1 MVFRFLFILSIM
13 HTISFGKTVANQPI
27 ELDYELESTVLEF
40 GEISISGKVLD
51 SKSNEP
57 VALVNIRE
65 SSSGLGTTTD
75 ERGQF
80 TLTAKDRSQMEID
93 FTHIAYNNYH
103 KNFSV
108 SDTGIV
114 IILEETLLQM
124 NDVVVTSTRSGYF
137 LRDVP
142 IATEVI
148 GKKEIIESGA
158 ITISELLAQRAGVS
172 TSVNV
177 DGGSIFNMLGLDSR
191 YILIL
196 KDNQP
201 ITGRFNNRV
210 DLNQVSTNRIKKIE
224 IIKGPGSA
232 VYGTDAMGGVI
243 NIITDDSNEFPS
255 LDLSYRASSFGGT
268 PSEISSEPVNSIV
281 KGSLVLPFKNIT
293 LSNDLTYQHFTKG
306 QQFEYI
312 SADQIDKLNLN
323 TDLSWK
329 IDEHDIH
336 ISHQYFNQKD
346 NGKTRLSSGTVL
358 YTNAT
363 TIDRS
368 QFTLTHSWQ
377 INDQSSIEQTI
388 RKADYIREYAVTN
401 NNGLEEKDDMSI
413 EDNTEYELLFKRG
426 LKSLTLNGGLEF
438 SRPRYESDRITGG
451 EQDKDIIGVFNQ
463 VAWNILPRL
472 DLVSGLRLDK
482 YGDTTV
488 VSPRL
493 AIAHKTSA
501 NWTYRAA
508 YGHGFRAPS
517 FMETLI
523 DWEHIQFGYT
533 VKGNPSLKPE
543 VSRGITVG
551 AEYRNK
557 NNFQASALIY
567 HNSFSNLIK
576 DYALESGVLSYRN
589 IEKAYFT
596 GLELIT
602 KWTITNAIS
611 SSITLNYVKNKDE
624 TGKQIPNTMPISIGS
639 RIAYAPGKQK
649 FLFALTLKGIGEY
662 FPQEFDPASGDY
674 ISSSDPINAY
684 IMGDFQI
691 IYNIDPE
698 YQIVL
703 GSKNIGN
710 HINRSYGPYIGRTAY
725 IEINTNK
732 KRK

>member
-1 MVFRFLFILSIM
+1 MVFRFLFILYIIQ
-13 HTISFGKTVANQPI
+13 TISFGKAIAEQPI
-27 ELDYELESTVLEF
+27 ELDLRLKSKVLEI
-40 GEISISGKVLD
+40 GKISISGKVLD
-51 SKSNEP
+51 SKNNEP
-57 VALVNIRE
+57 VDLVNIRE
-65 SSSGLGTTTD
+65 SLSGLGTTTD
-75 ERGQF
+75 ESGQF
-80 TLTAKDRSQMEID
+80 TLIVEDQSQMEIE
-93 FTHIAYNNYH
+93 FTHIAYKTFHNNF
-103 KNFSV
+103 NV
-108 SDTGIV
+108 SDSGIV
-114 IILEETLLQM
+114 IFLEETLLQM

-148 GKKEIIESGA
+148 GKKEITESGA
-158 ITISELLAQRAGVS
+158 ITVSELLSQRAGVS

-224 IIKGPGSA
+224 ITKGPGSA
-232 VYGTDAMGGVI
+232 LYGTDAMGGII
-243 NIITDDSNEFPS
+243 NIITEDSNEFSS
-255 LDLSYRASSFGGT
+255 LDLSYRVSSFGGT
-268 PSEISSEPVNSIV
+268 PSEISTEPVNSIL
-281 KGSLVLPFKNIT
+281 KGSLALPLKNIT

-323 TDLSWK
+323 TDLNWEV
-329 IDEHDIH
+329 DEHDIH

-346 NGKTRLSSGTVL
+346 NGKTRLSGGTIL
-358 YTNAT
+358 YTNVT
-363 TIDRS
+363 SIDRS
-368 QFTLTHSWQ
+368 QASLTHSWQ
-377 INDQSSIEQTI
+377 INNQSSIEQTI
-388 RKADYIREYAVTN
+388 RKADYTREYVVTS
-401 NNGLEEKDDMSI
+401 NNGMVEKDDVSI
-413 EDNTEYELLFKRG
+413 EDNTEYELLFKHD
-426 LKSLTLNGGLEF
+426 LKSLTLNGGIEF

-451 EQDKDIIGVFNQ
+451 EQEKDIIGVFNQ
-463 VAWNILPRL
+463 LAWNILPRL

-493 AIAHKTSA
+493 AIAYKTSA
-501 NWTYRAA
+501 NWIYRAA
-508 YGHGFRAPS
+508 YGHGFRSPS

-533 VKGNPSLKPE
+533 VKGNPNLKPE
-543 VSRGITVG
+543 VSRGITLGV
-551 AEYRNK
+551 EYRNK
-557 NNFQASALIY
+557 NNFQASALVY

-576 DYALESGVLSYRN
+576 DYAKESGVLSYRN

-611 SSITLNYVKNKDE
+611 SSITLNYVKNEDE
-624 TGKQIPNTMPISIGS
+624 TGKQVPNTMPISIGS

-649 FLFALTLKGIGEY
+649 FLFALNLKGIGEY

-674 ISSSDPINAY
+674 ISSSEPVKAY
-684 IMGDFQI
+684 LMGDFQI
-691 IYNIDPE
+691 IYNIDPN

-725 IEINTNK
+725 VEINTNK